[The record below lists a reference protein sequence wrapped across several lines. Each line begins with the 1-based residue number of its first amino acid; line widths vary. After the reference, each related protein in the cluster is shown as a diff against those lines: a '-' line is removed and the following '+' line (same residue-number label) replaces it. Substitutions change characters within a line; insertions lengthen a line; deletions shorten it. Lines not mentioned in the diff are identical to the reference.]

1 MEMEWRYSVKVGDLV
16 MQLSHYGDRMLGSQ
30 GLVTKRDKDGAHAH
44 VWFLP
49 RHNQPY
55 GNTLVCSMRWLEV
68 ISENSS

>member
-1 MEMEWRYSVKVGDLV
+1 MQVGDLV
-16 MQLSHYGDRMLGSQ
+16 MQLNPYGDRMLGSQ
-30 GLVTKRDKDGAHAH
+30 GLVTKRVGRYAH

-68 ISENSS
+68 LSASR